1 MATNSNAATDAA
13 SKIDAAAEKAYA
25 EAAANAEVAP
35 KADAPK
41 KAAKKVAKKPAEK
54 TAKKVAAEKPAA
66 KKAVAKKAKI
76 KSPKKTTTKKSKK
89 SAAAAKPAKKLKD
102 TIMAKAKDTNITDTA
117 KSMAADAQ
125 TRVKTAAAKAG
136 EFAGEV
142 NEFNKGNIEA
152 VVESGKIL
160 FAGAQ
165 EMSRENIATGKT
177 VLETVTGDVKKM
189 AGVKSPTELVQLQG
203 ELARRNLD
211 AAISFGSKSTES
223 WLKIYNDAFAP
234 ISSRVSV
241 AAERI
246 KKAA

>member
-1 MATNSNAATDAA
+1 
-13 SKIDAAAEKAYA
+13 
-25 EAAANAEVAP
+25 
-35 KADAPK
+35 
-41 KAAKKVAKKPAEK
+41 
-54 TAKKVAAEKPAA
+54 
-66 KKAVAKKAKI
+66 
-76 KSPKKTTTKKSKK
+76 
-89 SAAAAKPAKKLKD
+89 
-102 TIMAKAKDTNITDTA
+102 MAKAKDTNITDTA